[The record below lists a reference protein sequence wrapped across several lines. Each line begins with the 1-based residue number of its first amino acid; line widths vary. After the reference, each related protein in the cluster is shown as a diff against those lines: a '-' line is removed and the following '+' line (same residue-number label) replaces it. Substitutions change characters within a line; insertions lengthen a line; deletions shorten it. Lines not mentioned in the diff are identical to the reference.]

1 MLGERTRRSSGFVE
15 VAGPE
20 ARQLDKLAWS
30 RRCAMLM
37 ESACPWKLEH
47 VCLTFLERS
56 RCLDNITESLDHQ
69 SDRLCALP
77 FVQTAT
83 GKKKVCCH
91 DCCSGLIAIGSSVQS
106 PAGLA
111 LESILK
117 SHGVCPLNRTMQWYE
132 IDRSNA
138 DLPREASRKCLGLAY
153 DGVASEC
160 LFGHNFAALGVD
172 TSQARRCTSREI
184 GM

>member
-56 RCLDNITESLDHQ
+56 RSLDNITESLDHQ
-69 SDRLCALP
+69 SDRLCAYHCPGL
-77 FVQTAT
+77 QKLEEGSLLAT
-83 GKKKVCCH
+83 
-91 DCCSGLIAIGSSVQS
+91 IAAAAFIASGSSVQS
-106 PAGLA
+106 SAGLA
-111 LESILK
+111 
-117 SHGVCPLNRTMQWYE
+117 
-132 IDRSNA
+132 
-138 DLPREASRKCLGLAY
+138 
-153 DGVASEC
+153 
-160 LFGHNFAALGVD
+160 
-172 TSQARRCTSREI
+172 
-184 GM
+184 

>member
-1 MLGERTRRSSGFVE
+1 MLGERIRRSSGFVE

-47 VCLTFLERS
+47 VCLTFLERL

-91 DCCSGLIAIGSSVQS
+91 DCCSSLIAIGSSVQS
-106 PAGLA
+106 LAGLA
-111 LESILK
+111 LESISKVMGSALVE
-117 SHGVCPLNRTMQWYE
+117 SHLQWYE
-132 IDRSNA
+132 MIDPPPIC
-138 DLPREASRKCLGLAY
+138 PRRASRRCLGLAC

-160 LFGHNFAALGVD
+160 LFGYNF
-172 TSQARRCTSREI
+172 
-184 GM
+184 

>member
-20 ARQLDKLAWS
+20 ARQLGKLAWS

-69 SDRLCALP
+69 SDRLCVYHCPGL
-77 FVQTAT
+77 QKLEEGSLLAT
-83 GKKKVCCH
+83 IAAAA
-91 DCCSGLIAIGSSVQS
+91 LIASGSSVQS
-106 PAGLA
+106 SAGLA
-111 LESILK
+111 LESISK
-117 SHGVCPLNRTMQWYE
+117 VMGSARLNRTC
-132 IDRSNA
+132 N
-138 DLPREASRKCLGLAY
+138 
-153 DGVASEC
+153 
-160 LFGHNFAALGVD
+160 
-172 TSQARRCTSREI
+172 
-184 GM
+184 GMK